1 MAMPNELFDENLQEV
16 MKLLEQKAGAA
27 EQLEAGADDDE
38 MPSKEAVM
46 RKLTEGDKDE
56 VLVGEQAA
64 MAEFSMM
71 MRQWESLVEDYE
83 RREAEERAEA
93 EAARGEDASDAR

>member
-1 MAMPNELFDENLQEV
+1 MAMPHELFDENLQEV

-27 EQLEAGADDDE
+27 EEMEAGTDGYDI
-38 MPSKEAVM
+38 PSKEAVM
-46 RKLTEGDKDE
+46 RDLEEGDKDE

-71 MRQWESLVEDYE
+71 MRQWEALVEDYE
-83 RREAEERAEA
+83 RREAEELAEA
-93 EAARGEDASDAR
+93 EANRGKEASDAR